1 MTLKL
6 LGQQF
11 SETKSEKAY
20 NDLYHRIKP
29 GLSNYIY
36 QIVKDRNESEDLFSM
51 TMAIVYNKIDQY
63 KPEFHISTWIYRI
76 AYHEASETYKQKSM
90 KNL

>member
-36 QIVKDRNESEDLFSM
+36 QIVKDRNESDKLVFPTTFKFVGVNSLIG
-51 TMAIVYNKIDQY
+51 TLGSPKT
-63 KPEFHISTWIYRI
+63 P
-76 AYHEASETYKQKSM
+76 
-90 KNL
+90 